1 MIWDGKIAINKL
13 SDWTVFTQMMRYSS
27 LIMST
32 TIRLWNETEDSLWI
46 NLYTIKLPWSW
57 LWLVKLL
64 IIGLLRSYFHI
75 FISLIHRFPRNIHML
90 NHIMVL
96 ILMPFINNITI
107 SWNLWHRSL
116 FFLAAPQVFE
126 LLKIALLKFS
136 PLGQKLRSNVPTN
149 FLKKVDQ

>member
-1 MIWDGKIAINKL
+1 
-13 SDWTVFTQMMRYSS
+13 MMRYSS
-27 LIMST
+27 LVMSTT

-75 FISLIHRFPRNIHML
+75 FISLIHHFPIKIHML

-107 SWNLWHRSL
+107 SWNLWYPSL

-126 LLKIALLKFS
+126 LLKIALLKILAPRAKIAFKC
-136 PLGQKLRSNVPTN
+136 PH
-149 FLKKVDQ
+149 